1 MHRHAVSQTMNKIT
15 QIYQQIHN
23 VYLLKTLNKFKISL
37 NKYLVNLLILINTN
51 SRNFTQ
57 NL

>member
-1 MHRHAVSQTMNKIT
+1 MHPHAVTQTMNKIT

>member
-1 MHRHAVSQTMNKIT
+1 MHPHAVTQTMNKMI
-15 QIYQQIHN
+15 QIYQQIHK